1 MWRQGILIITLG
13 AMGLGPFTVEGQE
26 APQTFRGSIRLLSKR
41 VELGA
46 HEMVRLR
53 LEGMAHNDLVVLRSH
68 GREMRIVGGV
78 YLGTPL
84 RGGRGEAH
92 LLPALVQSLPARY
105 APLPDETLQVTG
117 AEVVF
122 QRPAALSGVVFLDIS
137 VPEGV
142 RVYLEMNG
150 RLVLDAKVSIPLAF
164 SEGRVQPGPRR
175 AAETMMRVA
184 FPETPD
190 VVPLAAPGEYAVA
203 FHRLKVRHRVMPKVA
218 AGKTAWAILLINE
231 EGRVVR
237 ALAFVDGQRQGQLE
251 EQLRQWAFEPF
262 WVNGEAVRVVTM
274 LTLH

>member
-1 MWRQGILIITLG
+1 MRRQGILIITLG
-13 AMGLGPFTVEGQE
+13 AMGLGPFIVEGQE
-26 APQTFRGSIRLLSKR
+26 APQTFHGSIRLLSKR

-46 HEMVRLR
+46 HKMVRLR

-84 RGGRGEAH
+84 RGGRSEAS

-105 APLPDETLQVTG
+105 APLPEKALRVNG
-117 AEVVF
+117 ADVVF
-122 QRPAALSGVVFLDIS
+122 QRPAALSGVIFLDIS

-150 RLVLDAKVSIPLAF
+150 RLVLDAEVSVPLAF
-164 SEGRVQPGPRR
+164 SEGRVQAGPRR
-175 AAETMMRVA
+175 VAETVTRVA

-190 VVPLAAPGEYAVA
+190 VVPLVAPGEYAVA
-203 FHRLKVRHRVMPKVA
+203 FHRVKVRHRVTPKVA
-218 AGKTAWAILLINE
+218 VGKMAWAILLIDE
-231 EGRVVR
+231 GGRVVR
-237 ALAFVDGQRQGQLE
+237 ALAVVDGQREVQLE

-262 WVNGEAVRVVTM
+262 RINGEAVRVVTL